1 MKAMEAGNSQETH
14 EANETAATEEYQ
26 EIALFPLKVVVFP
39 GTRLDLQIF
48 ERRYIDLVSHC
59 LRSDTGF
66 GICLLRSGEE
76 VITEAGKQTIH
87 RIGTY
92 VRIVD
97 WDQLDNGLLGI
108 TVEGQAKFTV
118 EDCWQG
124 DSGVLQAKVTFSQV
138 DNVDLEPIPVEP
150 HYEAL
155 AELLE
160 NLASHP
166 MVQQRGQAIDYHNL
180 RDLGWRLGELLPIE
194 VQDKQK
200 LLELEDPSQRIQR
213 IEELVANLANET

>member
-1 MKAMEAGNSQETH
+1 MQVGEI
-14 EANETAATEEYQ
+14 Q
-26 EIALFPLKVVVFP
+26 EIPLFPLKVVVFP
-39 GTRLDLQIF
+39 RGRVDLQIF

-59 LRSDTGF
+59 LRSESGF

-76 VITEAGKQTIH
+76 VIREAGKQTIH

-92 VRIVD
+92 VEIVD

-108 TVEGQAKFTV
+108 TVEGRSKFTV
-118 EDCWQG
+118 EDCWQA
-124 DSGVLQAKVTFSQV
+124 DSGVLEAKVTFSTV
-138 DNVDLEPIPVEP
+138 DSVDLEPIPVDT

-166 MVQQRGQAIDYHNL
+166 MVQQRGQTIDYHNL

-194 VQDKQK
+194 VEDKQK
-200 LLELEDPSQRIQR
+200 LLELEDPSQRIMR
-213 IEELVANLANET
+213 IEELVANLANGS